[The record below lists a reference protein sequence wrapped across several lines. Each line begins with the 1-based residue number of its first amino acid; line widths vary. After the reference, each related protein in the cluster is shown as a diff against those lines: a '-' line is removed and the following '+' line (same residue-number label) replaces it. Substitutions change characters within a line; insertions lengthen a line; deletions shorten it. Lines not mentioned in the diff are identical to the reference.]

1 MDELIPTAMDDL
13 AGIPS
18 KDLSTGGK
26 VMVGDHNWRRA
37 PLSRRVRIFLFG
49 RRERIT
55 HLGMRCTVAWWRE
68 QPYLIWIAE
77 ARP

>member
-1 MDELIPTAMDDL
+1 
-13 AGIPS
+13 
-18 KDLSTGGK
+18 
-26 VMVGDHNWRRA
+26 MVGDHNWRRA